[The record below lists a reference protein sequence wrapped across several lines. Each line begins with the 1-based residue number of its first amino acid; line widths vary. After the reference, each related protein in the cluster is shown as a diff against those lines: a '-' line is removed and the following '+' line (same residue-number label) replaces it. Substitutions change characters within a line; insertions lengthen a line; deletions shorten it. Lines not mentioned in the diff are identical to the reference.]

1 MRALVILQEN
11 ILDEEMFAEYRK
23 LVMPTLAAFEA
34 KFVVRG
40 GQSTVIEG
48 TWPFQRTVVLEFPSR
63 DHAEGW
69 YHSEAYQAI
78 LPLRLNSSTCNA
90 VIVDAVD

>member
-1 MRALVILQEN
+1 MRALVIIQEN
-11 ILDEEMFAEYRK
+11 IRDKEMFAEYRK

-40 GQSTVIEG
+40 ERSTVIEG